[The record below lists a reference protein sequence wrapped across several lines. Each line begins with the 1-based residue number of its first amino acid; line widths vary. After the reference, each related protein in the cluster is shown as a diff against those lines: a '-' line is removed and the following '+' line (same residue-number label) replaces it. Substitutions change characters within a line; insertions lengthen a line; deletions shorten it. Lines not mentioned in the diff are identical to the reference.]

1 MFACMWLVVHIVGE
15 DGEVEVGIGIGTI
28 SSAETATLTSV
39 RLQQVVTMKD
49 VQIAQLLDANASKDE
64 EIASKDLEIARLR
77 ELLVMRDGTSS
88 TSTTSTSRSGI
99 SA

>member
-1 MFACMWLVVHIVGE
+1 MWFVVHIVGE

-28 SSAETATLTSV
+28 SSTETATLTSV

-49 VQIAQLLDANASKDE
+49 VQIAQLLDEKSQLLVENASKDE
-64 EIASKDLEIARLR
+64 EIARLR
-77 ELLVMRDGTSS
+77 ELLVMRDGTSTSS
-88 TSTTSTSRSGI
+88 TSKSSI

>member
-77 ELLVMRDGTSS
+77 ELLVMRDGTSTSS
-88 TSTTSTSRSGI
+88 TSKSSI